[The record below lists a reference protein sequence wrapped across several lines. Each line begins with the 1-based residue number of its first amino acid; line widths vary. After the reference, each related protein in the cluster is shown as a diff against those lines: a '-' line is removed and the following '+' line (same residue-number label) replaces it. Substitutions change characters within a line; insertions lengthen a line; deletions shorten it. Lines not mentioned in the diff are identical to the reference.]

1 MKVTFAGTRGSIPTV
16 TKETHKYGGNT
27 PCVMVNDDKH
37 VLILD
42 AGSGIRALNEAG
54 VLDQFDKIHILLT
67 HLHMDHIQGLGFFIP
82 FFVSGRKV
90 NIWGPSGTSHL
101 VERLAR
107 YLSPPLFPVR
117 IRDFKC
123 DLGVLD
129 IPMKP
134 FEIGA
139 FNIHA
144 TYICHPGPTL
154 GFRIEHNGKVL
165 AYIPDHE
172 PALANRD
179 FPGDPKWTSGYE
191 LARDADLLIHDA
203 QFSDH
208 EYNHR
213 RGWGHSSYSH
223 VLGFAGLANARKLA
237 LFHHDPSHD
246 DARLEEMYTE
256 YHCADQDF
264 EVFISREGMEITL

>member
-27 PCVMVNDDKH
+27 PCVMVNDDQH

-42 AGSGIRALNEAG
+42 AGSGIRALNETG
-54 VLDQFDKIHILLT
+54 MLDQFDEIHILLT

-90 NIWGPSGTSHL
+90 NIWGPSGNSHL

-134 FEIGA
+134 FQIGA
-139 FNIHA
+139 FKIHA
-144 TYICHPGPTL
+144 KYICHPGPTL
-154 GFRIEHNGKVL
+154 GFRVEHNGKAL
-165 AYIPDHE
+165 TYIPDHE
-172 PALANRD
+172 PALASRD
-179 FPGDPKWTSGYE
+179 FPGDPMWTSGYE
-191 LARDADLLIHDA
+191 LARNADLLIHDA
-203 QFSDH
+203 QFTDK
-208 EYNHR
+208 EYER
-213 RGWGHSSYSH
+213 SRGWGHSSYSH
-223 VLGFAGLANARKLA
+223 VLGFANQANVKRLA

-246 DARLEEMYTE
+246 DTRLEEMYAE
-256 YHCADQDF
+256 YQCAERDF
-264 EVFISREGMEITL
+264 DVFLSKEGTHITL

>member
-1 MKVTFAGTRGSIPTV
+1 
-16 TKETHKYGGNT
+16 
-27 PCVMVNDDKH
+27 MVNDDSH
-37 VLILD
+37 VLVLD

-54 VLDQFDKIHILLT
+54 ILDQFEKIDILLT
-67 HLHMDHIQGLGFFIP
+67 HLHMDHVQGLGFFIP

-134 FEIGA
+134 FEIGE
-139 FNIHA
+139 FRIHA

-154 GFRIEHNGKVL
+154 GFRIENRGKVL
-165 AYIPDHE
+165 TYIPDHE
-172 PALANRD
+172 PALASRE
-179 FPGDPKWTSGYE
+179 FPGDPKWTSGYD
-191 LARDADLLIHDA
+191 LAKDADLLIHDS
-203 QFSDH
+203 QFTDE
-208 EYNHR
+208 EYELS

-223 VLGFAGLANARKLA
+223 VLNFAGLANVKKLA
-237 LFHHDPSHD
+237 LFHHAPSHD
-246 DARLEEMYTE
+246 DQMLEEIYAQYRCGE
-256 YHCADQDF
+256 QDF
-264 EVFISREGMEITL
+264 DVFLSKEGMQVTL